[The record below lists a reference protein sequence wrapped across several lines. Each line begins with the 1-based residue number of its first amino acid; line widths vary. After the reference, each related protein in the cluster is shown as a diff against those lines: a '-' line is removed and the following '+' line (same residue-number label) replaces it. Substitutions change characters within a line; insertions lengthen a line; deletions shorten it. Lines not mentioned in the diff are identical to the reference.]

1 MKASDAKL
9 LAVIAVS
16 AMVCIGALFAVPSQ
30 KEASPFAA
38 TGSTMSTGAT
48 RTETAAPTT
57 LPIPE
62 AVPGITGPAPLP
74 PEEQGLPGN

>member
-9 LAVIAVS
+9 LAVVAVS
-16 AMVCIGALFAVPSQ
+16 AVVCIGALGAVTSQ
-30 KEASPFAA
+30 KQASPFAA
-38 TGSTMSTGAT
+38 TGSTISTGAT

-57 LPIPE
+57 LPIPK

>member
-1 MKASDAKL
+1 MKASEFKL
-9 LAVIAVS
+9 LAVVAVS
-16 AMVCIGALFAVPSQ
+16 AVVCIGALGAVTSL
-30 KEASPFAA
+30 EEGSPFAVA
-38 TGSTMSTGAT
+38 GSTMTTGAT
-48 RTETAAPTT
+48 RTATSAPTT

>member
-1 MKASDAKL
+1 
-9 LAVIAVS
+9 V
-16 AMVCIGALFAVPSQ
+16 
-30 KEASPFAA
+30 

-74 PEEQGLPGN
+74 AEEQGLPGN

>member
-1 MKASDAKL
+1 VKASDVKL
-9 LAVIAVS
+9 LAVVGVS
-16 AMVCIGALFAVPSQ
+16 AVVCIGALGAVTSQ
-30 KEASPFAA
+30 KEANPLAV